1 MKKRTAIIA
10 AAILAAIAL
19 VAAPIVFAGP
29 HGMRG
34 FGGMHGG
41 MHGHGMGGG
50 IFAHLRQLREE
61 LDLTDAQVDQIKTI
75 FKEAH
80 EQNAAAHQSL
90 HGGFV
95 AIAQALLANPND
107 LAGAQA
113 LLDKQ
118 DAAEKQLKLNV
129 LTATS
134 KALNVLT
141 AEQRAKL
148 SAKLAERAER
158 HGQGRRS
165 E

>member
-10 AAILAAIAL
+10 ATILAAMAL
-19 VAAPIVFAGP
+19 VAAPIVFAQQ

-34 FGGMHGG
+34 FGGMHG

-50 IFAHLRQLREE
+50 ILGHLQHLRQE
-61 LDLTDAQVDQIKTI
+61 LDLTDAQVDQIKAI
-75 FKEAH
+75 FKEVH
-80 EQNAAAHQSL
+80 EQNAAARQSL

-95 AIAQALLANPND
+95 DVAQALLANPND

-118 DAAEKQLKLNV
+118 AAAEKQLKLNV